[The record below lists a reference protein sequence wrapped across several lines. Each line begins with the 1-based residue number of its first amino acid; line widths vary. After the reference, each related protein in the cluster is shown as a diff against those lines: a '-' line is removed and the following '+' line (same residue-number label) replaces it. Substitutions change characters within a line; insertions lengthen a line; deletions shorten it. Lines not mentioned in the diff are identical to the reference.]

1 MTPPDGQ
8 DLFDQPVLQRIF
20 TRLEDLRV
28 DGAVNKENLKQIRNH
43 LERIDGRTATVES
56 KVVELAAT
64 VQSHTPLFKAA
75 ALAGERLLSI
85 ERTCAS
91 RSTYP
96 ARVDAVE
103 KAVSGMQVTQ
113 AANSAAIAAAKTASD
128 QWIDRLWPLVK
139 TVLYVVFAVALYN
152 AKAFLH
158 IGP

>member
-1 MTPPDGQ
+1 MPPPDGQ
-8 DLFDQPVLQRIF
+8 DLFDMPVLQRIF

-28 DGAVNKENLKQIRNH
+28 DGAVNKENLKQIRDH
-43 LERIDGRTATVES
+43 LERINGRTATVES

-64 VQSHTPLFKAA
+64 VQSHAPLFAA
-75 ALAGERLLSI
+75 AADAGERLLNI
-85 ERTCAS
+85 EQTCAS
-91 RSTYP
+91 RSAYP

-113 AANSAAIAAAKTASD
+113 AANSAAIGAAKTASD
-128 QWIDRLWPLVK
+128 QWLDRLWPLVK
-139 TVLYVVFAVALYN
+139 AVLYVVFAVALYN